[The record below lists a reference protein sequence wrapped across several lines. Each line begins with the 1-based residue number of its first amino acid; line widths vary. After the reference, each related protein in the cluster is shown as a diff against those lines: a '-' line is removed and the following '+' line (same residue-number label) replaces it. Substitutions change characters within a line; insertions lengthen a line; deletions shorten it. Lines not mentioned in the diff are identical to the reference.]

1 MDEHKEININEIC
14 NLEDFQTFL
23 MEHDY
28 NWMGLSVPYNIN
40 KNIEDMYG
48 FSIKRVK
55 TLNNTI
61 IVLEDKSIW
70 GKKVEGTT
78 LNARAVCEKNPYIR
92 YIEQNG
98 ATFKVYRMARKKF
111 GPGESVDYQY
121 TFNNVEFV
129 LEKDLSAE
137 WIKYLAQTKPQYA
150 QYMLSRCEQRK
161 HDLMEN
167 YNVRK
172 QIIADKRKRLDA
184 EEIELRHSVEH
195 RMETYKQL
203 EAIIKSAQKEQ
214 EI

>member
-1 MDEHKEININEIC
+1 MNEHNQININRIC
-14 NLEDFQTFL
+14 KFEDFQTFL

-28 NWMGLSVPYNIN
+28 NWLGVSAPYNIN

-48 FSIKRVK
+48 FSSKKV
-55 TLNNTI
+55 TSLDNTI
-61 IVLEDKSIW
+61 IVLEDESIW
-70 GKKVEGTT
+70 GKKVEGNK
-78 LNARAVCEKNPYIR
+78 LNARAVCEKNPYVR

-98 ATFKVYRMARKKF
+98 TTFKVYRMAKRKF
-111 GPGESVDYQY
+111 AHGESVDYQY
-121 TFNNVEFV
+121 VFNNVEFV

-150 QYMLSRCEQRK
+150 QFMLERCEQRK
-161 HDLMEN
+161 QELMES
-167 YNVRK
+167 YKMRK
-172 QIIADKRKRLDA
+172 QLIAEKRKKLDA

-203 EAIIKSAQKEQ
+203 EAIIKNAKKEQ